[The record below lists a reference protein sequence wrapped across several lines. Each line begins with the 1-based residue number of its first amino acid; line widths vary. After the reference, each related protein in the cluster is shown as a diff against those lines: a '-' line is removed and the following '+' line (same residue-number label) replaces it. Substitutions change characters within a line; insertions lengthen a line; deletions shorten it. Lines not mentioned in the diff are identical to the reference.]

1 MLMRSDKRHWVTIT
15 RLHDIGCTDYDQWE
29 HMRYGRRV
37 LAIGRGFW
45 RKQEYRDTIVIF
57 VSPFA
62 GRQGG
67 GCFADLSSDSKIHS
81 LYLQSNV
88 NQPTS
93 SSLDSQSPISSAYA
107 QRYIVPPLL
116 LHLRTLHSVLSVP
129 ALWIFVQVVM
139 SAYFV
144 RAAMFARLVS

>member
-1 MLMRSDKRHWVTIT
+1 MLMRSDKRHWITIT

-29 HMRYGRRV
+29 HMRYGCRV
-37 LAIGRGFW
+37 LVMGRGFW
-45 RKQEYRDTIVIF
+45 RKQEYRDTMVIF

-67 GCFADLSSDSKIHS
+67 GCFADLSLDSKIHS

-88 NQPTS
+88 KSTNVLVARQPITN
-93 SSLDSQSPISSAYA
+93 LQCIRTALHCA
-107 QRYIVPPLL
+107 PLL

-139 SAYFV
+139 CT
-144 RAAMFARLVS
+144 